1 MFTPMQDNIPS
12 VFDIYTFTQSPFVLL
27 MQKRA
32 GIDFPY
38 IESEF
43 NNLCKHPLS

>member
-27 MQKRA
+27 ISIV
-32 GIDFPY
+32 GIDFRAF
-38 IESEF
+38 IA
-43 NNLCKHPLS
+43 K